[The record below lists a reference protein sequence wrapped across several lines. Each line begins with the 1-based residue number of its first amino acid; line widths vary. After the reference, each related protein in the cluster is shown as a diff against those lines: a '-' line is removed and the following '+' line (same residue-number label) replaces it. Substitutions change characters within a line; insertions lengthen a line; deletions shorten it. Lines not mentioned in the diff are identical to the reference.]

1 MDKKMMKQKYI
12 LSPLPT
18 GEGTGERLKALGHVM
33 KRECRRLV
41 SRPLYLF
48 CMVIAPLF
56 CYVFFTTLM
65 DSGLPKDM
73 PVGVV
78 DQDMT
83 VTTRQLIRNL
93 DAFEQTAIVAR
104 YPDVREARI
113 AMQRGEIYGF
123 YYIPRGTTAEAQ
135 AQRQPKV
142 SFYTNNTLLIA
153 GSLLYKDMKMMS
165 ELAAGAV
172 ARASLYAKGATED
185 QAMAFLQPI
194 VIDTHP
200 LNNPWLN
207 YSVYLCN
214 TFAPGVL
221 MLLIFMITV
230 YSIGV
235 EIKDRTAREWLRM
248 GNNSIWI
255 SLAGKLLP
263 HTAVFFLMGI
273 LYNVYLYGFLHFPC
287 NSGILP
293 MLLATLCLVLASQ
306 GMGVLMIGTLPTL
319 RLGLS
324 FASLWGVLSFSM
336 CGLSFPVMAMHPV
349 LQALANLF
357 PLRHYFLI
365 YVDQAL
371 NGYPMIYSWMNYVA
385 LLIFMMLPFLV
396 AHRLKGALVYYKYV
410 P

>member
-1 MDKKMMKQKYI
+1 MKANNKY
-12 LSPLPT
+12 
-18 GEGTGERLKALGHVM
+18 KAFWNVIR
-33 KRECRRLV
+33 RECHRMV

-48 CMVIAPLF
+48 CMIVAPLF
-56 CYVFFTTLM
+56 CYIFFTTLM
-65 DSGLPKDM
+65 ESGLPTDM

-78 DQDMT
+78 DQDQT
-83 VTTRQLIRNL
+83 STTRQLTRTL
-93 DAFEQTAIVAR
+93 DAFQQSKVIAH
-104 YPDVREARI
+104 YPTFNEAREAV
-113 AMQRGEIYGF
+113 QRGDIYGF
-123 YYIPRGTTAEAQ
+123 YYIPEGTTAEAQ
-135 AQRQPKV
+135 AQRRPTV

-153 GSLLYKDMKMMS
+153 GSLLFKDMKTMS
-165 ELAAGAV
+165 ELASGAV
-172 ARASLYAKGATED
+172 VQATLLAKGATEE
-185 QAMAFLQPI
+185 QAMNYLQPI

-207 YSVYLCN
+207 YSVYLNN

-221 MLLIFMITV
+221 MLLIFMVTV
-230 YSIGV
+230 FSIGV
-235 EIKDRTAREWLRM
+235 EIKERTAREWLRL

-255 SLAGKLLP
+255 SLGGKLLP
-263 HTAVFFLMGI
+263 HTLIFFLMGI

-293 MLLATLCLVLASQ
+293 MLFATLCLVLASQ
-306 GMGVLMIGTLPTL
+306 GMGILMIGTLPTL

-336 CGLSFPVMAMHPV
+336 CGLSFPLMGMHPT

-371 NGYPMIYSWMNYVA
+371 NGYPMIYSWTNYVA
-385 LLIFMMLPFLV
+385 LLLFMLLPFLV
-396 AHRLKGALVYYKYV
+396 AHRLKGALIYYKYV

>member
-1 MDKKMMKQKYI
+1 MERNKKH
-12 LSPLPT
+12 T
-18 GEGTGERLKALGHVM
+18 ALWNVAR
-33 KRECRRLV
+33 RECRRLV

-56 CYVFFTTLM
+56 CYIFFTTLM
-65 DSGLPKDM
+65 DSGLPTDM

-78 DQDMT
+78 DQDMSAT
-83 VTTRQLIRNL
+83 SRQLIRNL
-93 DAFEQTAIVAR
+93 DAFEQTAVVAR
-104 YPDVREARI
+104 YPTINEART
-113 AMQRGEIYGF
+113 AMQRGDIYGF
-123 YYIPRGTTAEAQ
+123 FYIPEGTSAKAQ
-135 AQRQPKV
+135 AGRQPKL

-153 GSLLYKDMKMMS
+153 GSLLFKDMKMMS
-165 ELAAGAV
+165 EWASVAAE
-172 ARASLYAKGATED
+172 RSTLYAKGATEE

-221 MLLIFMITV
+221 MLLIFMVTV

-263 HTAVFFLMGI
+263 HTAIFFLMGI

-306 GMGVLMIGTLPTL
+306 VMGILMIGTLPTL
-319 RLGLS
+319 RLGRSL
-324 FASLWGVLSFSM
+324 ASLWGVLSFSM
-336 CGLSFPVMAMHPV
+336 GGLSFPHIGMQRV
-349 LQALANLF
+349 L
-357 PLRHYFLI
+357 
-365 YVDQAL
+365 
-371 NGYPMIYSWMNYVA
+371 
-385 LLIFMMLPFLV
+385 
-396 AHRLKGALVYYKYV
+396 
-410 P
+410 

>member
-1 MDKKMMKQKYI
+1 MARDKKYI
-12 LSPLPT
+12 
-18 GEGTGERLKALGHVM
+18 ALWNIM
-33 KRECRRLV
+33 KRESRRLV

-56 CYVFFTTLM
+56 CYIFFTTLM
-65 DSGLPKDM
+65 DSGLPVDM

-83 VTTRQLIRNL
+83 STSRQLARNL
-93 DAFEQTAIVAR
+93 DAFEQTAVVAH
-104 YPDVREARI
+104 YPTVNEART
-113 AMQRGEIYGF
+113 AMQKGEIYGF
-123 YYIPRGTTAEAQ
+123 YYIPQGTTAKAQ
-135 AQRQPKV
+135 SQQQPTV

-165 ELAAGAV
+165 ELASGAA
-172 ARASLYAKGATED
+172 ARTSLYAKGATED

-248 GNNSIWI
+248 GNNSIYI
-255 SLAGKLLP
+255 ALAGKLLP
-263 HTAVFFLMGI
+263 HTVVFFLMGI

-287 NSGILP
+287 NSGIMP

-306 GMGVLMIGTLPTL
+306 TMGVLMIGILPTL

-324 FASLWGVLSFSM
+324 FASLWGVLSFSL
-336 CGLSFPVMAMHPV
+336 CGLSFPAMAMHPV
-349 LQALANLF
+349 LQGLANLF

-371 NGYPMIYSWMNYVA
+371 NGYPMIYSWTNYVA
-385 LLIFMMLPFLV
+385 LLIFMMLPFFV
-396 AHRLKGALVYYKYV
+396 VHRLKGALILYKYV

>member
-1 MDKKMMKQKYI
+1 
-12 LSPLPT
+12 
-18 GEGTGERLKALGHVM
+18 M
-33 KRECRRLV
+33 KRECHRLV
-41 SRPLYLF
+41 GRPLYLF
-48 CMVIAPLF
+48 CMIGAPLF

-65 DSGLPKDM
+65 GSGLPQDM

-78 DQDMT
+78 DEDQT
-83 VTTRQLIRNL
+83 ATSRQLTRNL
-93 DAFEQTAIVAR
+93 DAFQQTRVVAH
-104 YPDVREARI
+104 YPEVSSARR
-113 AMQRGEIYGF
+113 AMQRGDIYGF
-123 YYIPRGTTAEAQ
+123 FLIPEGTTSEAQ
-135 AQRQPKV
+135 AQRQPTI
-142 SFYTNNTLLIA
+142 SFYTNNTMLIA

-165 ELAAGAV
+165 ELASGAV
-172 ARASLYAKGATED
+172 GRSVLYAKGATED
-185 QAMAFLQPI
+185 QAMGFLQPI

-207 YSVYLCN
+207 YSIYLNN
-214 TFAPGVL
+214 TFVPGVL
-221 MLLIFMITV
+221 MLLIFMVTV

-235 EIKDRTAREWLRM
+235 EIKDRTARQWLRM

-255 SLAGKLLP
+255 SLGGKLLP
-263 HTAVFFLMGI
+263 HTVVFFLMGI
-273 LYNVYLYGFLHFPC
+273 LYNVWLYGFLHFPC
-287 NSGILP
+287 NSGIGP

-306 GMGVLMIGTLPTL
+306 GMGILMIGTLPTL

-336 CGLSFPVMAMHPV
+336 CGLSFPAMGMHPT

-371 NGYPMIYSWMNYVA
+371 NGYPMIYSWTNYVA
-385 LLIFMMLPFLV
+385 LLGFMMLPFLI

>member
-1 MDKKMMKQKYI
+1 M
-12 LSPLPT
+12 
-18 GEGTGERLKALGHVM
+18 ALWNVM
-33 KRECRRLV
+33 KRECQRLV

-48 CMVIAPLF
+48 SMVAAPLF

-65 DSGLPKDM
+65 GSGLPTDM
-73 PVGVV
+73 PVGIV
-78 DQDMT
+78 DQDQT
-83 VTTRQLIRNL
+83 STTRQLSRTL
-93 DAFEQTAIVAR
+93 DAFQQSKIVAR
-104 YPDVREARI
+104 YPTFNEARE
-113 AMQRGEIYGF
+113 AMQRREIYGF
-123 YYIPRGTTAEAQ
+123 YYIPEGTTAQAQ
-135 AQRQPKV
+135 AQRRPTV

-153 GSLLYKDMKMMS
+153 GSLLFKDMKTMS
-165 ELAAGAV
+165 ELASGAV
-172 ARASLYAKGATED
+172 VQATLLAKGATEE

-200 LNNPWLN
+200 LQNPWLN
-207 YSVYLCN
+207 YSVYLNN

-221 MLLIFMITV
+221 MLLIFMVTV
-230 YSIGV
+230 FSIGV
-235 EIKDRTAREWLRM
+235 EIKERTARQWLRM
-248 GNNSIWI
+248 GHNSIWI

-287 NSGILP
+287 HNGIGP

-306 GMGVLMIGTLPTL
+306 GMGILMIGVLPTL

-336 CGLSFPVMAMHPV
+336 CGLSFPLMGMHPT

-371 NGYPMIYSWMNYVA
+371 NGYPMIYSWTNYVA
-385 LLIFMMLPFLV
+385 LLLFMLLPFLV
-396 AHRLKGALVYYKYV
+396 APRLKGALIYYKYV